1 MKSLITW
8 ATIVLIGSF
17 IIAFT
22 EWSHNYC
29 IIFIGLAGIF
39 GGGLCLLINTIS
51 LSISTYKCHQKKKDQ

>member
-17 IIAFT
+17 IITFT

-39 GGGLCLLINTIS
+39 GGGLCL
-51 LSISTYKCHQKKKDQ
+51 